1 MDLMSGMKAAVG
13 TADVTAGVADGSPG
27 GRDPRATN
35 EKYVMNRIAALLGTC
50 EALIACSYTYFE
62 AMSMRTPR
70 RSCTRQGVALTN
82 SRLVIICMIAVT
94 TRLLLGLDCIHDV
107 HTQCHDA
114 CP

>member
-1 MDLMSGMKAAVG
+1 MDLKSGMKAAVG

-50 EALIACSYTYFE
+50 EALIACSCTYFE

-70 RSCTRQGVALTN
+70 R
-82 SRLVIICMIAVT
+82 
-94 TRLLLGLDCIHDV
+94 
-107 HTQCHDA
+107 
-114 CP
+114 